1 MVSEAVAIFA
11 DHADNLFF
19 CNANVYRSTGT
30 IDRRSVNEEY
40 VESMKQERDHGMVID
55 ESNNELELA

>member
-30 IDRRSVNEEY
+30 IDRRSVNKKY
-40 VESMKQERDHGMVID
+40 VESMKMERERSID
-55 ESNNELELA
+55 VE